1 MPDPV
6 QTDSEPSAQ
15 IAIAMAERNNALPPL
30 HRQPANVLAA
40 VKGAREAPAKRRP

>member
-6 QTDSEPSAQ
+6 QIESGPSAQ
-15 IAIAMAERNNALPPL
+15 IAITMEERNNALPPL
-30 HRQPANVLAA
+30 CRQPANVLAA